1 MTSVPTP
8 ARLDFH
14 NHLIPGVDDGAKTIE
29 DSIAALNTMR
39 EQNILKVVA
48 TPHLRASL
56 VRQMRGGNR
65 YFEAVEEAWTQLV
78 TAGANSGVAVYRG
91 FEILLDMP
99 SIDATNPLLRL
110 AGSNFILVEFPFL
123 SIPPH
128 SDDALFS
135 IKIQGFDPIVAHPER
150 YRDLQENPAG
160 ARDWVRVG
168 AYLQANAGSF
178 IGQYGR
184 AAERTVWTLLEL
196 GLLSYVCSDFHATGL
211 CHTEPAYNAI
221 EKRCGPDVPRLLF
234 SENPLKI
241 LKNEPPARVQP
252 PLTKGILGWL
262 RSRLRR

>member
-1 MTSVPTP
+1 MTSVANPI
-8 ARLDFH
+8 RLDFH

-56 VRQMRGGNR
+56 VRQMHEENS
-65 YFEAVEEAWTQLV
+65 YFEAVEEAWTKLV
-78 TAGANSGVAVYRG
+78 EAGTNSGVAVYRG
-91 FEILLDMP
+91 FEILLDVP

-150 YRDLQENPAG
+150 YRDVQENPATP
-160 ARDWVRVG
+160 REWVRVG

-178 IGQYGR
+178 VGQYGR
-184 AAERTVWTLLEL
+184 AAERTVWKLLEL
-196 GLLSYVCSDFHATGL
+196 GLLSYVCSDFHAVGA
-211 CHTEPAYNAI
+211 CHTEPAYKAI
-221 EKRCGPDVPRLLF
+221 EKRYGPDVPRLLF

-241 LKNEPPARVQP
+241 LKNEPPVRVQP
-252 PLTKGILGWL
+252 PQRRGILGWL
-262 RSRLRR
+262 RSRSLR